1 MYQYHYQRPTPH
13 LLFDMAQ
20 GKMYNAEALNL
31 FGFNREVGSTFE
43 TVWNDGGSYVYPG
56 SALTMSIVST
66 SASDTMDVLINGL
79 DASYNPISETVTLT
93 GTTPV
98 TSTVQF
104 FRINSAIILSG
115 SNVGG
120 ITISNGGTKYAFIEA
135 TLGVTQSIIY
145 TVPAGYTFYI
155 FRIDANSATA
165 TGSQYLTFRNVQT
178 TSTGRTLR
186 VAEATFA
193 ESQVSYDRQVPFTVT
208 EKTDLQFEAKSSAG
222 ANEMSLFIEGVL
234 MKNNP

>member
-1 MYQYHYQRPTPH
+1 MTFPKSTTP
-13 LLFDMAQ
+13 LFLYDVAR
-20 GKMYNAEALNL
+20 GRILDHSALNL

-222 ANEMSLFIEGVL
+222 ANEMSLFIEGILV
-234 MKNNP
+234 KNNP

>member
-1 MYQYHYQRPTPH
+1 MTFPKSTTP
-13 LLFDMAQ
+13 LFLYDVAR
-20 GKMYNAEALNL
+20 GRILDHSALNL
-31 FGFNREVGSTFE
+31 FGFNREVGATFE
-43 TVWNDGGSYVYPG
+43 TIWNDGGSYVYPG
-56 SALTMSIVST
+56 SALTMSVVST

-104 FRINSAIILSG
+104 FRINSAVILSG

-120 ITISNGGTKYAFIEA
+120 INISNGGTKYAFIEA

-193 ESQVSYDRQVPFTVT
+193 ESQVSYDRQVPFSVT